1 MSALRLSVYLRRLP
15 VYLAP
20 HGNWL
25 AGVVLAHPDTQHDP
39 QPTTHAPF
47 QAALPFETKP
57 KVATKRKNVKQG
69 YLRKR
74 AVVLEPEERRKR
86 FLLQALA
93 TIRND
98 KMSKAKAR
106 RTEKLAARDKAAAR
120 EQAKFALPTKLEKQR
135 KYREMG
141 KADAAR
147 KRKRGAA

>member
-1 MSALRLSVYLRRLP
+1 
-15 VYLAP
+15 
-20 HGNWL
+20 
-25 AGVVLAHPDTQHDP
+25 
-39 QPTTHAPF
+39 
-47 QAALPFETKP
+47 
-57 KVATKRKNVKQG
+57 VASKRKNVKQG

-98 KMSKAKAR
+98 KDKKAKAR
-106 RTEKLAARDKAAAR
+106 RSEKLAAREKTQAR
-120 EQAKFALPTKLEKQR
+120 EQAKFSLQTKLEKKR

-141 KADAAR
+141 KSDAAR